1 MNWKKLW
8 KAHPPTVPN
17 KNLKSY
23 LKWETP
29 VEAEASSDKLL
40 EMFHNYL
47 DEDDFLRAD
56 EIKRHLHLGFVR
68 VEPYGRN
75 VGVRQGDSD
84 VEQDWDALE
93 KARGGRI
100 FYKKWKEATTN
111 PKYIK
116 LRKKSVYKS

>member
-23 LKWETP
+23 LKWKTP
-29 VEAEASSDKLL
+29 CEAEASSDKLL

>member
-8 KAHPPTVPN
+8 KAQPRMVPN
-17 KNLKSY
+17 KTLKSY

-29 VEAEASSDKLL
+29 VEAEASSNKLL

-47 DEDDFLRAD
+47 DEGDFLRAD

-68 VEPYGRN
+68 TEPYGRN

>member
-23 LKWETP
+23 LKWKTP
-29 VEAEASSDKLL
+29 SEAEASSDKLL

>member
-8 KAHPPTVPN
+8 KAQPRMVPN
-17 KNLKSY
+17 KTLKSY

-40 EMFHNYL
+40 EMFNNYL
-47 DEDDFLRAD
+47 DEDDFLKAD
-56 EIKRHLHLGFVR
+56 MAKRHLHLGFAR
-68 VEPYGRN
+68 TEPYGRN
-75 VGVRQGDSD
+75 VGARQGSSD

-116 LRKKSVYKS
+116 LRKKAVYKT

>member
-8 KAHPPTVPN
+8 KAQPRMVPN
-17 KNLKSY
+17 KTLKSY

-47 DEDDFLRAD
+47 DEDDFVRAD

-68 VEPYGRN
+68 TEPYGRN

>member
-8 KAHPPTVPN
+8 KAHPPTVSN
-17 KNLKSY
+17 KTLKSY
-23 LKWETP
+23 LKWKTP
-29 VEAEASSDKLL
+29 GEAEASSDKLL

>member
-8 KAHPPTVPN
+8 KAQPRMVPN
-17 KNLKSY
+17 KTLKSY

-29 VEAEASSDKLL
+29 IEAEASSDKLL

-68 VEPYGRN
+68 AEPYGRN

>member
-8 KAHPPTVPN
+8 KAQPRMVPN
-17 KNLKSY
+17 KTLKSY

-29 VEAEASSDKLL
+29 IEAEASSDKLL

-47 DEDDFLRAD
+47 DEDDFVRAD

-68 VEPYGRN
+68 AEPYGRN

-116 LRKKSVYKS
+116 LRRKAVYKS